1 VRECGQVGDCPSGG
15 GPEAREKIQN
25 SWNEAKESLKTK
37 DITFL
42 SGAKYARFARQLAQ
56 IRA

>member
-1 VRECGQVGDCPSGG
+1 MRECGQVGDCPSGG
-15 GPEAREKIQN
+15 DPEAREKIQN

-37 DITFL
+37 DITFF
-42 SGAKYARFARQLAQ
+42 SGADYARFARKLAR